1 MISEWHLETC
11 SQYFCVKKFNNRT
24 WELQNSLHGRFWQ
37 GPELPILIFF
47 CETKH
52 FLKKCL
58 EGTMINPN
66 PWAFCYWASYAIS
79 SFEWIPRIYFL
90 HYFWD
95 FTGTKHNL
103 WCAVRSQV
111 PSDWCAF
118 RIGENIGTQFLGKTC
133 PLLSSNTMWESHA
146 FSDNS
151 QSTIVLPELPGNL
164 IQKYHRRWR

>member
-1 MISEWHLETC
+1 MRPFRIISASFW
-11 SQYFCVKKFNNRT
+11 YFDGAFDSS
-24 WELQNSLHGRFWQ
+24 NSYLLLWN
-37 GPELPILIFF
+37 
-47 CETKH
+47 K
-52 FLKKCL
+52 KKCL